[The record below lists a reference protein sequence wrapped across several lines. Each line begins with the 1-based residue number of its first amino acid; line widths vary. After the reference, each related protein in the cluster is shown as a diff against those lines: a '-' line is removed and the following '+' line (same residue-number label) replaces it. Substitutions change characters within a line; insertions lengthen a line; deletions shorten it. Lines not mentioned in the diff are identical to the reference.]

1 MKKKFV
7 VLMITAMS
15 TAFVLA
21 GCTNETPATPAV
33 EPTEEAEVAS
43 EVVEEEPVEE
53 EPVEEEPVE
62 EETTEEEVVDDE
74 ANLEAV
80 QASLTYMGGLF
91 VNDSEECDTE
101 LAIFKNEDGGLVY
114 LVYEADNIYYG
125 LDPEC
130 VDLEL
135 EDGTAVTAFTLD
147 DADFG
152 YAFNEDM
159 TEGVLVDSN
168 GDIHTASELSEEE
181 ARAMVAVTLVGVS
194 EDEAE
199 AESDAEVTDEEAPA
213 ENTDAENTDADA
225 DAENKETAK

>member
-7 VLMITAMS
+7 VVAMITVMS
-15 TAFVLA
+15 TAFMLT
-21 GCTNETPATPAV
+21 GCTNETPAEPAV
-33 EPTEEAEVAS
+33 EPTEEVTEEAEATE

-53 EPVEEEPVE
+53 EPVEEEVV
-62 EETTEEEVVDDE
+62 EEEVVDDA

-91 VNDSEECDTE
+91 VNDSEDCDTE
-101 LAIFKNEDGGLVY
+101 LAIFKNEDGNLVY

-130 VDLEL
+130 TDLEL
-135 EDGTAVTAFTLD
+135 EDGTSITAFTLD

-152 YAFNEDM
+152 YTFSEDM
-159 TEGVLVDSN
+159 TEGILVDSK
-168 GDIHTASELSEEE
+168 GDIHTAAELSEEE

-213 ENTDAENTDADA
+213 EDTEAENTDADA
-225 DAENKETAK
+225 ENKDSAK